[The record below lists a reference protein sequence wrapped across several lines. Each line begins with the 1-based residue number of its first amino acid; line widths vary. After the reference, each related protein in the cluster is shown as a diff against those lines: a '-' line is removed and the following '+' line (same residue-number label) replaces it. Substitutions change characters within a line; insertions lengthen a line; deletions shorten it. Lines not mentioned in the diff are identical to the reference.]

1 MLQRPRVMSVANQK
15 QGSWVTAEDG
25 QKRRSLAKHVTAP
38 CFWVTVHWTNRMPT
52 VSLPRQRRVSHC
64 VVYAQAGYVGCVS
77 AFCFCF
83 FHEVNAP
90 PTHIHTHTIPH
101 PTLSCVVVVVDNE
114 LNTTW
119 NPKRTISFS
128 FLWTC
133 KNGTVEHIQCH
144 NVTFKS
150 TREQNR
156 QTETQA
162 RYNSTC
168 FIAPTLSIEM
178 YFLVY
183 AL

>member
-1 MLQRPRVMSVANQK
+1 MAKNGGRLRNTLPPPVFEWRCIEPIACLRWACHASV
-15 QGSWVTAEDG
+15 GFHTAWF
-25 QKRRSLAKHVTAP
+25 T
-38 CFWVTVHWTNRMPT
+38 
-52 VSLPRQRRVSHC
+52 PRQATWGAWAHFFLC
-64 VVYAQAGYVGCVS
+64 
-77 AFCFCF
+77 CF
-83 FHEVNAP
+83 FSWSKRPP
-90 PTHIHTHTIPH
+90 PTHTHTIPR

-114 LNTTW
+114 LNTAW

-133 KNGTVEHIQCH
+133 RNGTVEHI
-144 NVTFKS
+144 KS